1 MNCISLNLSKI
12 NKNNFNEQNKNS
24 LNNIKVYKKKINS
37 KNYKEL
43 LFDVQKRM
51 SFLVNNLINYIEIL
65 KNGK

>member
-1 MNCISLNLSKI
+1 MNCISLNTSKI
-12 NKNNFNEQNKNS
+12 NNNNNNEQYKNC
-24 LNNIKVYKKKINS
+24 LNNIKVYKRKMNS

-51 SFLVNNLINYIEIL
+51 SFLVNNLINYIELL